1 MGSLEV
7 EGDSGRPQ
15 HEQHLSLLDNF
26 SQAKWQLEQLLDAD
40 GDLAQLDG
48 KLQELQMITTEAA
61 NHLPAASLRW
71 VREQFGTLRAQVDE
85 VRERLKPRKRFAF
98 KSARCPSSKAA
109 AAPDGTTGESQ
120 GLSDGCITPRRIM
133 SPACSSMTRHSV
145 AATRDARSTGQCES
159 GPGFPADALKNA
171 STLGFQGRS
180 GETLMLSNI
189 NGKDMELDSLNT
201 CEVTVHGCPA
211 TLFARRLKNCHI
223 RCGPVATSVFVE
235 ECECCTFH
243 IACQQLRVHNSHKC
257 EFRVHIQARSIIE
270 DSKELLFAKY
280 DFAYDGDERDWCA
293 SRLDKTVNN
302 WNKVDDFNW
311 LAADQP
317 SPNWKLSPMSLGDT
331 V

>member
-109 AAPDGTTGESQ
+109 AAPDG
-120 GLSDGCITPRRIM
+120 
-133 SPACSSMTRHSV
+133 
-145 AATRDARSTGQCES
+145 DARSTGQCES

>member
-15 HEQHLSLLDNF
+15 HEQHLSVLDKF
-26 SQAKWQLEQLLDAD
+26 SQAKRQLEQLLDAN

-109 AAPDGTTGESQ
+109 AAPDG
-120 GLSDGCITPRRIM
+120 
-133 SPACSSMTRHSV
+133 
-145 AATRDARSTGQCES
+145 DARSTGQCES
-159 GPGFPADALKNA
+159 RPGFPADALKNA

-180 GETLMLSNI
+180 GETLMLSDV
-189 NGKDMELDSLNT
+189 NGKDMELDSLDT

-235 ECECCTFH
+235 ECERCTFH

-280 DFAYDGDERDWCA
+280 DFTYDGDERDWCA
-293 SRLDKTVNN
+293 SCLDKTVNN

-317 SPNWKLSPMSLGDT
+317 SPNWKLSRMSLGDT

>member
-15 HEQHLSLLDNF
+15 HEHHLSLLDNF
-26 SQAKWQLEQLLDAD
+26 SQAKRQLEQLLDAD

-61 NHLPAASLRW
+61 SHLPAASLRW
-71 VREQFGTLRAQVDE
+71 VREQFGTLRVRVDE

-98 KSARCPSSKAA
+98 KSARGPSSKAT
-109 AAPDGTTGESQ
+109 APPD
-120 GLSDGCITPRRIM
+120 C
-133 SPACSSMTRHSV
+133 
-145 AATRDARSTGQCES
+145 DARSEGRCES
-159 GPGFPADALKNA
+159 GPGFPAGASKDA
-171 STLGFQGRS
+171 SSLGFQGRS
-180 GETLMLSNI
+180 GETLMLSDV
-189 NGKDMELDSLNT
+189 NGKDMELDSLDT
-201 CEVTVHGCPA
+201 CEVTVRGCPA

-235 ECECCTFH
+235 ECEGCTFH
-243 IACQQLRVHNSHKC
+243 VACQQLRVHDSHKC

-293 SRLDKTVNN
+293 SRLDRNVNN

-317 SPNWKLSPMSLGDT
+317 SPNWKLSHVSPGDT
-331 V
+331 E